1 MKSRG
6 LVRSSESTGMIYW
19 RCYVGLSGGTPRM
32 GVRTKV
38 LSTLGFSHLTRNSA
52 QRGGVCTAT
61 ELGNLKVTPC
71 PGSHDPR
78 TYLFFSK
85 ELKSRVPTS
94 SWLSLW
100 KGDPMRLL
108 GNSKELRGWGGVGGR
123 DTAQWGSH
131 PSQIHLGSGTGKGT
145 WFADLSQ
152 PGSCG
157 LDSVFSD
164 PGASFPALH
173 SSDPPMSLSKTSSGL
188 GLSYWPPPSPE
199 EREALTCGGK
209 LI

>member
-1 MKSRG
+1 MG
-6 LVRSSESTGMIYW
+6 PL
-19 RCYVGLSGGTPRM
+19 GGTPRM
-32 GVRTKV
+32 GVRTKI

-52 QRGGVCTAT
+52 QRDGVCRAT
-61 ELGNLKVTPC
+61 KLGNLC
-71 PGSHDPR
+71 PGSRDPR

-131 PSQIHLGSGTGKGT
+131 PSQIHLGSGYGTEKDRKGY
-145 WFADLSQ
+145 LVRR
-152 PGSCG
+152 P
-157 LDSVFSD
+157 V
-164 PGASFPALH
+164 PARL
-173 SSDPPMSLSKTSSGL
+173 LWVRQCL
-188 GLSYWPPPSPE
+188 
-199 EREALTCGGK
+199 R
-209 LI
+209 

>member
-6 LVRSSESTGMIYW
+6 LARSSESTGMIYW
-19 RCYVGLSGGTPRM
+19 RCYVGPSGGTLRM

-52 QRGGVCTAT
+52 QRGGVCRAT

-71 PGSHDPR
+71 PGSRYPR

-108 GNSKELRGWGGVGGR
+108 GNSKGLRGWGGVGGR
-123 DTAQWGSH
+123 DTAQ
-131 PSQIHLGSGTGKGT
+131 
-145 WFADLSQ
+145 
-152 PGSCG
+152 
-157 LDSVFSD
+157 
-164 PGASFPALH
+164 
-173 SSDPPMSLSKTSSGL
+173 L
-188 GLSYWPPPSPE
+188 GLPPISDTPGVWVWDRKGYLVRRPVPA
-199 EREALTCGGK
+199 RLLWVRQC
-209 LI
+209 LQ